1 MAQTFHQLPAP
12 EQHPQPRKGSLLA
25 LVLLFGFASFPRLW
39 LLGFWIFSDLLGE
52 AYSSWVIPALGF
64 LFAPW
69 TTLLYAWMWAI
80 GSSSIT
86 GWEWLPLGVGVVL
99 DLWFIVVAVRLLR
112 A

>member
-1 MAQTFHQLPAP
+1 MCCIF
-12 EQHPQPRKGSLLA
+12 
-25 LVLLFGFASFPRLW
+25 LVLTFLGPRFGILIWWAAEPGRFDKVFDTFIW
-39 LLGFWIFSDLLGE
+39 
-52 AYSSWVIPALGF
+52 PALGW
-64 LFAPW
+64 LFVPW
-69 TTLLYAWMWAI
+69 TTLMYAWMWAI